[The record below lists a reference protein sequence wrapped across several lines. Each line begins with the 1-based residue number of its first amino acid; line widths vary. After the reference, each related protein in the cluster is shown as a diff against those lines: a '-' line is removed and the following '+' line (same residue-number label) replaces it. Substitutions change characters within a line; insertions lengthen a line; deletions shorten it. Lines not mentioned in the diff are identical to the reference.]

1 MPTLVNQPT
10 AMPTRKVTAG
20 IMSIPLSTLIIWGAG
35 MAGVPIPPEVAAAA
49 AGLISSLLA
58 YFVRERKL

>member
-1 MPTLVNQPT
+1 MQKLVNQPS
-10 AMPTRKVTAG
+10 AAPTRKVTAAG
-20 IMSIPLSTLIIWGAG
+20 LGIPLSTLIIWGAG